1 MIFKRKLSKLCMLE
15 TSIGLIYIWFGA
27 LKLFPSLSPAETL
40 AKSTIDILTCGLI
53 PSSVSFLL
61 LAVGETLIGGLLL
74 INIQT
79 KNVVKV
85 AIIHMVFTFSPLFI
99 FPGEC
104 FNAAPLQL
112 TLVGQY
118 ILKNL
123 ILVSAL
129 MTLYSS
135 YKTQIKLVE

>member
-1 MIFKRKLSKLCMLE
+1 MLE

-40 AKSTIDILTCGLI
+40 AKNTIDILSCGLI

-61 LAVGETLIGGLLL
+61 LAVWETLIGGLLL

-79 KNVVKV
+79 KIVVKV

-104 FNAAPLQL
+104 FNVVPFQL